1 MGACSLLVESPREL
15 LSQAIIDVVRSF
27 PENHRRIFV
36 QVRYEGRPIDEPARA
51 LGINVS
57 EARQILEQ
65 CERKLIRDL
74 REFRRST
81 DSSRFQTRPLDL

>member
-36 QVRYEGRPIDEPARA
+36 QVRYEGRSVDEAARA
-51 LGINVS
+51 LGISVS

-74 REFRRST
+74 REFRHNT
-81 DSSRFQTRPLDL
+81 DL